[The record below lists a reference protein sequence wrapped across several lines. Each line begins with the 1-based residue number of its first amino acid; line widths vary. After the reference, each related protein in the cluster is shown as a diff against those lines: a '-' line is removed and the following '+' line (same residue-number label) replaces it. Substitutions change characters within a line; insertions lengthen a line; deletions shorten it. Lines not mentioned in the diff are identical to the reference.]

1 MRDGQGGESYGAA
14 PRWMSLGAI
23 ALTVI
28 VALIAVA
35 GLVAL
40 GGRIGAVE
48 GRAAS
53 TARSVSD
60 MEEDLSA
67 KIDRLAD
74 RVDSAR
80 TDLAV
85 IRKLSARTTAIA
97 DDLAAHKRGDR
108 GEALAE
114 LLSRLESSVSSL
126 KGDVTDAMR
135 LAAKAAEAKAAPAQ
149 PATPAI
155 TEAELDRIADRIAG
169 VEERVE
175 ELGKAR
181 ARTSSSSSRTRINED
196 AVKKLVEGMVKEQV
210 EAEFKAM
217 RERFRGRRPDG
228 GGGGGGN

>member
-1 MRDGQGGESYGAA
+1 MRGGQGGESYVAM
-14 PRWMSLGAI
+14 PRWMGMGAI
-23 ALTVI
+23 ALSVI

-53 TARSVSD
+53 TARSVGD

-85 IRKLSARTTAIA
+85 IGKLGARITNLA
-97 DDLAAHKRGDR
+97 DDLAAHRREDGS
-108 GEALAE
+108 EALAAS
-114 LLSRLESSVSSL
+114 LARLESSVNSL
-126 KGDVTDAMR
+126 KGDVVDAMR
-135 LAAKAAEAKAAPAQ
+135 LAAKAAEARAAPSE
-149 PATPAI
+149 PAAPSVT
-155 TEAELDRIADRIAG
+155 TGDLDRIADRVAG
-169 VEERVE
+169 IEERVE

-181 ARTSSSSSRTRINED
+181 ARTSSTSSRTRVNED
-196 AVKKLVEGMVKEQV
+196 AVKKLVEDTVKEQV

-228 GGGGGGN
+228 GGGN